1 MSANSK
7 PKPQTTV
14 SNLLKLGRQP
24 LVSAGIKSSQIDAEI
39 ILAHTLNVGRTWLR
53 SHDQDPVPNSSIERY
68 MNLIKRRA
76 LHEPVAYITSTKEFY
91 GRDFK
96 VTSDTLIPRPESED
110 IITFLKEAA
119 KSSTISQVVD
129 IGTGSGALAI
139 SANLELPS
147 TPVLAT
153 DISSAALEVA
163 ESNAL
168 NLHAKIEFKLSD
180 LLSDIE
186 LGDNTA
192 LLANLPYVNRDW
204 SFLSK
209 DIAFEPDSAL
219 FAADNGLELIFKLL
233 DQITASSANN
243 ILLILESDTSQ
254 QPRIESKLS
263 TQRYKILKKSD
274 YVIAALKP

>member
-39 ILAHTLNVGRTWLR
+39 ILAHKLNVGRTWLR
-53 SHDQDPVPNSSIERY
+53 SHDQDLVSNSSTEQY
-68 MNLIKRRA
+68 MDLIKRRA
-76 LHEPVAYITSTKEFY
+76 LHEPVAYITGVKEFY
-91 GRDFK
+91 GRNFK
-96 VTSDTLIPRPESED
+96 VTHDTLIPRPESED
-110 IITFLKEAA
+110 IITFLKDAA
-119 KSSTISQVVD
+119 ESNTIDQIVD

-139 SANLELPS
+139 SASLELPH

-163 ESNAL
+163 KSNAL
-168 NLHAKIEFKLSD
+168 NLHAEVEFKLND

-186 LGDNTA
+186 LGNNVA
-192 LLANLPYVNRDW
+192 LLANLPYVDRDW
-204 SFLSK
+204 DFLSK

-254 QPRIESKLS
+254 QSRIESKIS
-263 TQRYKILKKSD
+263 TQQYKILKKSD